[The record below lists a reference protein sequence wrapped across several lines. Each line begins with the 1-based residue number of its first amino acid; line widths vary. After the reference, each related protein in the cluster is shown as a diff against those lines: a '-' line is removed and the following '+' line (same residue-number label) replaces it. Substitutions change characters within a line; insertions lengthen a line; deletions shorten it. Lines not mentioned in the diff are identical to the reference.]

1 MSSFNNILKTGASFY
16 FNAFGRLEDGGQHVN
31 VRVHLQ
37 EYQISSLRKVLIMGD
52 KSRRARRGKSKHG
65 GRRQKTE
72 EATNEMSDREKI
84 KCKVC

>member
-1 MSSFNNILKTGASFY
+1 MF
-16 FNAFGRLEDGGQHVN
+16 
-31 VRVHLQ
+31 
-37 EYQISSLRKVLIMGD
+37 IMGD
-52 KSRRARRGKSKHG
+52 KSRRARRGKSKRG